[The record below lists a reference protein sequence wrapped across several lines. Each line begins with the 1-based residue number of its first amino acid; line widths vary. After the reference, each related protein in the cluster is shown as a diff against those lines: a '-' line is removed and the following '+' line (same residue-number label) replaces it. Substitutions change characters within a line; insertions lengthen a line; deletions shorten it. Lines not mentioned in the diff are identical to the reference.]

1 MHISIKHKYLD
12 WYDCKASNYVGR
24 LASLLQYLNLDP
36 QQDVENEKCNSR
48 TVATITAHEQN
59 PSNEAVLET

>member
-36 QQDVENEKCNSR
+36 QHDVENEKCNS
-48 TVATITAHEQN
+48 
-59 PSNEAVLET
+59 